1 MNFRKQPR
9 FLYLFRPPSSLI
21 LSRFTA
27 IWLVSEIESSLLRL
41 NYQRIEFV
49 TSDDPKC
56 TTADALVYIAHMMLL
71 QQLQN
76 IIQRRFK
83 ARKYL
88 LFWFT
93 EKFRFSIRGIFSLSM
108 GTALICVVFLYSRQV
123 SAFYR
128 QEQKTALFRRPAT
141 WPHRKPHFS
150 EPGF

>member
-1 MNFRKQPR
+1 MGEGLKKMNLRRQLPF
-9 FLYLFRPPSSLI
+9 FCLFHPPPGSI
-21 LSRFTA
+21 LSRSAA
-27 IWLVSEIESSLLRL
+27 IWLVLEIESSLLRL

-88 LFWFT
+88 LFRFT

-108 GTALICVVFLYSRQV
+108 GTALICVVFCI
-123 SAFYR
+123 
-128 QEQKTALFRRPAT
+128 
-141 WPHRKPHFS
+141 
-150 EPGF
+150 